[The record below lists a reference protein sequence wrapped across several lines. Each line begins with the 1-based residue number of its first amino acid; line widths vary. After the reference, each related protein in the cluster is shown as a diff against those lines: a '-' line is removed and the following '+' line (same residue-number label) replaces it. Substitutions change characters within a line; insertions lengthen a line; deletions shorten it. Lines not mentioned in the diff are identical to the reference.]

1 MAPRKGRRTQR
12 RDLLQGVSWT
22 GGDVWCHEPVDLAV
36 AGGTVVTPTAITRAD
51 VFVAAGRIVAV
62 LPAAGEALAPS
73 CPRARRTLDARGC
86 LVLPGAVD
94 AHVHFREPGLAHKED
109 WEHASLAAIAGGVT
123 TVLDM
128 PNVVPPTS
136 TAARLAAKAA
146 LVAGRSRCHFALYGA
161 MAAGGLDELAP
172 MASAGARGFKVF
184 LGETT
189 ASLPAPDDGELLQAL
204 ARAADLGLRTMVHA
218 ENGGVLR
225 ASVARLVAPGGPGC
239 DPASLAWHGL
249 ARPPVAEV
257 EAVARVCLLAASAR
271 AALSIA
277 HLSTAGAVAEVRRRK
292 AAGDL
297 DVRGEACPHHLL
309 LTADQAATLG
319 ALAKVNP
326 PLRSAAD
333 VDALWAGLADGTID
347 TVGSDHA
354 PHASAEKEPEG
365 GKITGAASGFAG
377 VQNTVTLLLAA
388 VAAGRLSLR
397 RMVELCA
404 EGPARAWG
412 LWPRKGALAVGADAD
427 IAVWRPGPP
436 PAPPRQWSLHPD
448 SPLTRLRRPGGALV
462 ATLLDGEV
470 VFAGDRPVGPPR
482 GRWLRG

>member
-1 MAPRKGRRTQR
+1 MA
-12 RDLLQGVSWT
+12 GVSGT
-22 GGDVWCHEPVDLAV
+22 EGDTWSRGPVDLAV
-36 AGGTVVTPTAITRAD
+36 AGGTVVTPMAIARAD
-51 VFVAAGRIVAV
+51 VLVAAGRIVAV
-62 LPAAGEALAPS
+62 RPAVGEAPAPDG
-73 CPRARRTLDARGC
+73 PPARRTLDARGC

-136 TAARLAAKAA
+136 TAERLAAKAA
-146 LVAGRSRCHFALYGA
+146 LIAGRSRCHFALYGA

-172 MASAGARGFKVF
+172 MACAGARGFKVF

-189 ASLPAPDDGELLQAL
+189 ASLPAPGDGALLQAF

-218 ENGGVLR
+218 ENGDVLR
-225 ASVARLVAPGGPGC
+225 AAVARLAAPGAGDP
-239 DPASLAWHGL
+239 DPASLAWHGF

-257 EAVARVCLLAASAR
+257 EAVARVCLLAASAG
-271 AALSIA
+271 AAISIA

-309 LTADQAATLG
+309 LTADQAAALG

-365 GKITGAASGFAG
+365 GKIAGAASGFAG
-377 VQNTVTLLLAA
+377 VQNTVALLLAA
-388 VAAGRLSLR
+388 VAAGRLPLR
-397 RMVELCA
+397 RLVELCA

-412 LWPRKGALAVGADAD
+412 LWPRKGALLAGADAD
-427 IAVWRPGPP
+427 IAVWRLGPP
-436 PAPPRQWSLHPD
+436 AAPPRQWSLHPD
-448 SPLTRLRRPGGALV
+448 SPLTHLRRPGAALV